1 MIHVSESELLNLS
14 KLHEAS
20 PGTVL
25 LYSGGPQDSA
35 RQSFLFI
42 DPIETVTI
50 HSQDPWSELNTRL
63 KLSHQPGNAPEW
75 VGYLAYEMG
84 AFSDQ
89 ELPYYSPTIPLAQFF
104 KCKKVYTAPASK
116 GKQPQNTLSSK
127 TLKGP
132 EDYLDLIH
140 QIQEEIRHGDVY
152 QVNLSHELKWPFT
165 KSSYELFL
173 KLIDINPAPF
183 AAYLR
188 SDDFSLISSSP
199 ERLLLKKGQ
208 KLETRPIKGTAPRGA
223 TQEEDEQNSRKLL
236 NSEKDRA
243 ELLMITDL
251 MRNDL
256 GKVSLPGSV
265 AVDALVKLEA
275 YQNVFHLISVIQSKA
290 KPEIS
295 PVNLLRS
302 IFPGGS
308 ITGCPKQSA
317 IKSIHRHEKRPR
329 GIYTGSIGYIT
340 SMGDFDF
347 NIAIRTLLHQN
358 NTLTCALGGAI
369 VTDSLPENEYNETLA
384 KGASIFQAI
393 ESHSIAIKAPNAHS
407 ERQ

>member
-1 MIHVSESELLNLS
+1 MIHVSESELLELA
-14 KLHEAS
+14 KLHQKS

-35 RQSFLFI
+35 KQSYLFI
-42 DPIETVTI
+42 EPTETLTI
-50 HSQDPWSELNTRL
+50 NSQDPWGELNTRL
-63 KLSHQPGNAPEW
+63 KLSHHPENAPEW
-75 VGYLAYEMG
+75 VGYLTYEMG
-84 AFSDQ
+84 AFSDR
-89 ELPYYSPTIPLAQFF
+89 ELPYYPPSIPLAQFF
-104 KCKKVYTAPASK
+104 KCKKVFTAPANK
-116 GKQPQNTLSSK
+116 AKQSQPLASG

-132 EDYLDLIH
+132 DNYLKLIH
-140 QIQEEIRHGDVY
+140 AIQEEIRHGDVY

-165 KSSYELFL
+165 NSSYELFL

-183 AAYLR
+183 AAFLQ
-188 SDDFSLISSSP
+188 SDDFALISSSP
-199 ERLLLKKGQ
+199 ERLLLKQGQ
-208 KLETRPIKGTAPRGA
+208 TLETRPIKGTAPRGA
-223 TQEEDEQNSRKLL
+223 TKEEDEKNSNELL

-265 AVDALVKLEA
+265 NVDALVKLEA
-275 YQNVFHLISVIQSKA
+275 YQNVFHLISIIHSTA
-290 KPEIS
+290 KPEIT

-317 IKSIHRHEKRPR
+317 MQSIYRHEKRPR
-329 GIYTGSIGYIT
+329 GIYTGSIGYFT

-358 NTLTCALGGAI
+358 DSLTCALGGAI
-369 VTDSLPENEYNETLA
+369 VADSIPVSEYNETLA
-384 KGASIFQAI
+384 KGASIFRALEDI
-393 ESHSIAIKAPNAHS
+393 ERGK
-407 ERQ
+407 R

>member
-1 MIHVSESELLNLS
+1 MIHVSEEELLELS
-14 KLHEAS
+14 KLHQKS
-20 PGTVL
+20 SGTVL

-35 RQSFLFI
+35 KQSILFSE
-42 DPIETVTI
+42 PSETITI
-50 HSQDPWSELNTRL
+50 YADNRNPWDVLNTHL
-63 KLSHQPGNAPEW
+63 KFSNNPDNAPEW
-75 VGYLAYEMG
+75 VGYLSYEMG

-89 ELPYYSPTIPLAQFF
+89 ERPLPYYAPSIPLAQFF
-104 KCKKVYTAPASK
+104 KCEKVYVAPANKEKLPQKAQTSK
-116 GKQPQNTLSSK
+116 E
-127 TLKGP
+127 LKGP
-132 EDYLDLIH
+132 EDYLELIH
-140 QIQEEIRHGDVY
+140 KIQEEIRHGDVY
-152 QVNLSHELKWPFT
+152 QVNLSHELKWPFPRSELT
-165 KSSYELFL
+165 SSYDLFL

-183 AAYLR
+183 AAFLR

-208 KLETRPIKGTAPRGA
+208 TLETRPIKGTAPRGA
-223 TQEEDEQNSRKLL
+223 TKVEDEKNSQQLL

-265 AVDALVKLEA
+265 NVDALVKLEA
-275 YQNVFHLISVIQSKA
+275 YQNVFHLISVIHSTA

-317 IKSIHRHEKRPR
+317 MQSIHRHEKRPR
-329 GIYTGSIGYIT
+329 GIYTGSIGYFT

-358 NTLTCALGGAI
+358 NTLSCSLGGAI
-369 VTDSLPENEYNETLA
+369 VADSLPISEYNETLA
-384 KGASIFQAI
+384 KGASIFSAI
-393 ESHSIAIKAPNAHS
+393 DVI
-407 ERQ
+407 Q

>member
-1 MIHVSESELLNLS
+1 MIDVSEKELLELA
-14 KLHEAS
+14 KAHQES

-35 RQSFLFI
+35 KQSFLFLE
-42 DPIETVTI
+42 PSETLTI
-50 HSQDPWSELNTRL
+50 TNEANPWDSLNKQL
-63 KLSHQPGNAPEW
+63 KLSHCPSNAPEW
-75 VGYLAYEMG
+75 VGYISYEMG
-84 AFSDQ
+84 AFADP
-89 ELPYYSPTIPLAQFF
+89 ERPLPYYPPSIPLAQFF
-104 KCKKVYTAPASK
+104 KYKKVYRAPANK
-116 GKQPQNTLSSK
+116 EKLPQK
-127 TLKGP
+127 TERSPLHKGP
-132 EDYLDLIH
+132 KDYLDLIH

-152 QVNLSHELKWPFT
+152 QVNLSHQLKWPFT

-183 AAYLR
+183 AAFLR
-188 SDDFSLISSSP
+188 SHDFSLISSSP
-199 ERLLLKKGQ
+199 ERLLLKTGQ
-208 KLETRPIKGTAPRGA
+208 RLETRPIKGTAPRG
-223 TQEEDEQNSRKLL
+223 TTKEEDEKNSSELL
-236 NSEKDRA
+236 NSEKDHA

-265 AVDALVKLEA
+265 NVDALVKLET
-275 YQNVFHLISVIQSKA
+275 YQNVFHLISIIHSIA
-290 KPEIS
+290 KSDIS

-317 IKSIHRHEKRPR
+317 IHSIYRHENRPR

-358 NTLTCALGGAI
+358 NTLSCSLGGAI
-369 VTDSLPENEYNETLA
+369 VADSLPENEYNETLA
-384 KGASIFQAI
+384 KGASIFKAI
-393 ESHSIAIKAPNAHS
+393 ESLTSA
-407 ERQ
+407 

>member
-1 MIHVSESELLNLS
+1 MIHVSNLELLELA
-14 KLHEAS
+14 KLHQES

-35 RQSFLFI
+35 KQSFLFL
-42 DPIETVTI
+42 DPSETITI
-50 HSQDPWSELNTRL
+50 YADNGNPWEVLNTHL
-63 KLSHQPGNAPEW
+63 KLSHHPENAPEW
-75 VGYLAYEMG
+75 VGYLTYEMG

-89 ELPYYSPTIPLAQFF
+89 ELPYYPPTIPLAQFF
-104 KCKKVYTAPASK
+104 KCEKVYTAPASK
-116 GKQPQNTLSSK
+116 DKLPQK
-127 TLKGP
+127 TLGPKNIKGP
-132 EDYLDLIH
+132 DDYLDLIRK
-140 QIQEEIRHGDVY
+140 IQEEIRYGDVY

-165 KSSYELFL
+165 KNSYDLFL

-183 AAYLR
+183 AAYLK
-188 SDDFSLISSSP
+188 SSDFSLISSSP
-199 ERLLLKKGQ
+199 ERLLQKTGQ
-208 KLETRPIKGTAPRGA
+208 TLETRPIKGTLPRGS
-223 TQEEDEQNSRKLL
+223 TQEEDEKNSQQLL

-265 AVDALVKLEA
+265 NVEALVKLEA
-275 YQNVFHLISVIQSKA
+275 YQNVFHLISVIKSQA
-290 KPEIS
+290 KEDIS

-329 GIYTGSIGYIT
+329 CIYTGSIGYFT
-340 SMGDFDF
+340 SQGDFDF

-358 NTLTCALGGAI
+358 DTLTCSLGGAI
-369 VTDSLPENEYNETLA
+369 VADSLPENEYNETLA
-384 KGASIFQAI
+384 KGASIFKALDAI
-393 ESHSIAIKAPNAHS
+393 
-407 ERQ
+407 Q

>member
-1 MIHVSESELLNLS
+1 MIHVSETELLELA
-14 KLHEAS
+14 KLHHAS

-35 RQSFLFI
+35 KQSYLFI
-42 DPIETVTI
+42 DPIETVTVT
-50 HSQDPWSELNTRL
+50 SDPWDTLNNCI
-63 KLSHQPGNAPEW
+63 KLSHHPDNTPEW
-75 VGYLAYEMG
+75 VGYLTYEMG

-89 ELPYYSPTIPLAQFF
+89 QLPYYPPTIPLAKFY
-104 KCKKVYTAPASK
+104 KHKTIYTSPATHK
-116 GKQPQNTLSSK
+116 HPQKIDALGIQ
-127 TLKGP
+127 KGP
-132 EDYLDLIH
+132 ENYLDLIH
-140 QIQEEIRHGDVY
+140 AIQEEIRQGDVY
-152 QVNLSHELKWPFT
+152 QVNLSHELKWPHP
-165 KSSYELFL
+165 KNSYDLFC

-183 AAYLR
+183 AAFLR
-188 SDDFSLISSSP
+188 SEDFSLISSSP

-208 KLETRPIKGTAPRGA
+208 HLETRPIKGTMLRGA
-223 TQEEDEQNSRKLL
+223 TPEEDERNKNQLL

-275 YQNVFHLISVIQSKA
+275 YQNVFHLISVIHSTA
-290 KPEIS
+290 KPDIS
-295 PVNLLRS
+295 PVNLLRA

-317 IKSIHRHEKRPR
+317 MQSIYRHEKRAR

-340 SMGDFDF
+340 SKGDFDF

-358 NTLTCALGGAI
+358 DTLACSLGGAI
-369 VTDSLPENEYNETLA
+369 VTDSIPMSEYKETLA
-384 KGASIFQAI
+384 KGTSIFQAL
-393 ESHSIAIKAPNAHS
+393 N
-407 ERQ
+407 

>member
-1 MIHVSESELLNLS
+1 LIHVSSLELLELA
-14 KLHEAS
+14 KLHQES

-35 RQSFLFI
+35 KQSFLFL
-42 DPIETVTI
+42 DPSETITI
-50 HSQDPWSELNTRL
+50 YADDRNPWEALNTHL
-63 KLSHQPGNAPEW
+63 KLSNNPENCPEW
-75 VGYLAYEMG
+75 VGYLSYEMG
-84 AFSDQ
+84 AFSDP
-89 ELPYYSPTIPLAQFF
+89 ERPLPYYPPTIPLAQFF
-104 KCKKVYTAPASK
+104 KCEKVYVAPASK
-116 GKQPQNTLSSK
+116 DKLPQRTQVSK
-127 TLKGP
+127 NIKGP
-132 EDYLDLIH
+132 DDYLDLIRK
-140 QIQEEIRHGDVY
+140 IQEEIRHGDVY

-165 KSSYELFL
+165 KSSYDLFL

-183 AAYLR
+183 AAYLK
-188 SDDFSLISSSP
+188 SSDFSLISSSP
-199 ERLLLKKGQ
+199 ERLLLKTGQ
-208 KLETRPIKGTAPRGA
+208 TLETRPIKGTLPRGA
-223 TQEEDEQNSRKLL
+223 TKEEDEKNSQQLL

-265 AVDALVKLEA
+265 NVDALVKLEA
-275 YQNVFHLISVIQSKA
+275 YQNVFHLISIIHSTA

-317 IKSIHRHEKRPR
+317 MQSIHRHEKRPR
-329 GIYTGSIGYIT
+329 GIYTGSIGYFT

-358 NTLTCALGGAI
+358 DILTCALGGAI
-369 VTDSLPENEYNETLA
+369 VADSLPISEYNETLA
-384 KGASIFQAI
+384 KGASIFRAL
-393 ESHSIAIKAPNAHS
+393 EGFTV
-407 ERQ
+407 